1 MWELR
6 PMKQNNALA
15 KKVEGRLIVG
25 PGILAVE
32 TSTITGRAVVYYNQA
47 VFCQP
52 SALQDLQN
60 AWQDLFPGMQTDQF
74 IAAMTSQQP
83 H

>member
-1 MWELR
+1 
-6 PMKQNNALA
+6 MKQNNALA
-15 KKVEGRLIVG
+15 KKVEERLIVV

-32 TSTITGRAVVYYNQA
+32 TSTITGRAVVYYNPA

-52 SALQDLQN
+52 PALQDLQN
-60 AWQDLFPGMQTDQF
+60 AWQDLFPGMQTDKLV
-74 IAAMTSQQP
+74 AAMTSQQP